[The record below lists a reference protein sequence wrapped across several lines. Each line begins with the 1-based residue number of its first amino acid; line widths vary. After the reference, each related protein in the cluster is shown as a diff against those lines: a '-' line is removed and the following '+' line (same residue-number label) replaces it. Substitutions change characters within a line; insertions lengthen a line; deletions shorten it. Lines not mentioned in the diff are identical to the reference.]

1 MGKISKQTFIV
12 NVETDKGTFEG
23 WLEEKFQEIY
33 CMAVDDFKEKAIE
46 AFARFDALHGY
57 PTVADCNDILNDVAV
72 DIKEC
77 DFDGTH

>member
-12 NVETDKGTFEG
+12 EVETDKETFEG

-33 CMAVDDFKEKAIE
+33 CMAVDDFKENAIE

-57 PTVADCNDILNDVAV
+57 PTVSNCNDILNDVAV